1 MKINWQ
7 LTYETI
13 PGNSEQTK
21 KYKSFAEA
29 KKDIREMISKIY
41 ISPYTEA
48 IREDGTHKTY
58 RAAMAD
64 FLDNYVSRTN
74 FFNTTEV
81 LPSHK
86 SEDYEYEKK
95 ITIKNDIDDDV
106 DDYDWYDEYEETDWF
121 EDFGIY
127 IDSSLITFEYHDHE
141 VLRTNIISMAKEDE
155 TYFLDFFADVRKPPK
170 EKYTEIHMTLTPIQ
184 YWGTSAYPL
193 MILRELESSQ
203 KPLDQQQIISNIE
216 VAYDTTIER
225 KAIGRNI
232 SLLKDLGYDIQHN
245 GEGYYIPKK
254 ASVLAQGDFQVIVDS
269 IDKNEAL
276 TDERKRELIDK
287 LFEL

>member
-1 MKINWQ
+1 MKTIWQ

-13 PGNSEQTK
+13 PGNGEQAK

-29 KKDIREMISKIY
+29 KKGIREMISQIY
-41 ISPYTEA
+41 ISPCTEA

-64 FLDNYVSRTN
+64 FLDNYVSRTD
-74 FFNTTEV
+74 FFNTNET

-95 ITIKNDIDDDV
+95 ITIKNDADEDV
-106 DDYDWYDEYEETDWF
+106 DDYDWYDDEEETDWLD
-121 EDFGIY
+121 DFSIY
-127 IDSSLITFEYHDHE
+127 IDNSLISFEYHNGE
-141 VLRTNIISMAKEDE
+141 VLRTNIISMTNEKE
-155 TYFLDFFADVRKPPK
+155 TYYLDFFVDVRKAPK
-170 EKYTEIHMTLTPIQ
+170 AKFTGVHMTLTPMQ

-193 MILRELESSQ
+193 MILRELERSQ
-203 KPLDQQQIISNIE
+203 KPLDQQQIIAYIE
-216 VAYDTTIER
+216 AVYDTTVER

-245 GEGYYIPKK
+245 GAGYYISKK
-254 ASVLAQGDFQVIVDS
+254 TSALEQNDFKTIVES
-269 IDKNEAL
+269 INCNDAL
-276 TDERKRELIDK
+276 DDDRKRELIDK
-287 LFEL
+287 LFEM